1 MSKAIKCFDQWKKF
15 MWLSASRVCL
25 LWIFNFNWCWGGGGN
40 ALIYLRNYYPKCKEV
55 VFPFLTVGFQH
66 LLVVVK
72 RLQQTHHLRIHLS
85 SASLRECVCSPYS
98 CWAGISICIWTD
110 VWAWEETGETLLAPG
125 LKSLLELLIWCP
137 EPIGTQTQKPN
148 PLPHTGSWGYFISTN

>member
-1 MSKAIKCFDQWKKF
+1 MNKIFCDFQQVGC
-15 MWLSASRVCL
+15 VCYGFSIL
-25 LWIFNFNWCWGGGGN
+25 TDVKRGGKN
-40 ALIYLRNYYPKCKEV
+40 ALIYLQNYYPKCKEV

-125 LKSLLELLIWCP
+125 LKSLLELLI
-137 EPIGTQTQKPN
+137 
-148 PLPHTGSWGYFISTN
+148 